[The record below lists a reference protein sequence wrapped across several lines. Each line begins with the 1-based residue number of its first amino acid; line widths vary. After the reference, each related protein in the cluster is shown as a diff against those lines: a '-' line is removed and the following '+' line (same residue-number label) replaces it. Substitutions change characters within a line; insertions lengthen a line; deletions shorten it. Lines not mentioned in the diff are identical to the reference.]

1 MTLLGPDGKPVVTY
15 DVTMVQVIIAQK
27 KAGMPGTTKYPILI
41 AEVDGDL
48 KTVRSVLQA
57 AVRQTLTK
65 LHQLN
70 AIKQEVKT

>member
-1 MTLLGPDGKPVVTY
+1 MLFGPNGKPVAVK
-15 DVTMVQVIIAQK
+15 DITMVQVVIAQK
-27 KAGMPGTTKYPILI
+27 RAGHAGTTKYPILV

-57 AVRQTLTK
+57 ALRQTLTK
-65 LHQLN
+65 LNQLG